1 MTNHPRSFR
10 RNLLLRILAFS
21 LPILFIG
28 QAVVIR
34 KARTSLLT
42 TARQNLTSS
51 AIRKAEELET
61 GIQSVEATLDL
72 LAQTEDFQT
81 GDVDAIQD
89 LLTRFTQDTTPYS
102 INCVELKAPQSPVSA
117 INTCTSE
124 ELTSAEPDIPLLRSI
139 VPSAKQVP
147 WLQDGGV
154 EDADFYVFSP
164 GLGRPPTAAEIEA
177 IPENRALIK
186 FIVASPI
193 YSEDGTLLYTLAMEV
208 HLFQLQDA
216 TDRKSVV

>member
-1 MTNHPRSFR
+1 MANPPRSFR

-28 QAVVIR
+28 QAVVVR

-72 LAQTEDFQT
+72 LAQTEEFQT
-81 GDVDAIQD
+81 GDVTAIED
-89 LLTRFTQDTTPYS
+89 LLDRFTQDTTPYT
-102 INCVELKAPQSPVSA
+102 INCFELKAPKTEDSA
-117 INTCTSE
+117 INTCLSE
-124 ELTSAEPDIPLLRSI
+124 QVVESQDQEAPILTRSI

-147 WLQDGGV
+147 WLQNGRL
-154 EDADFYVFSP
+154 EDSDFYVFSP
-164 GLGRPPTAAEIEA
+164 GLGDRLQKLTFSLRPIIE
-177 IPENRALIK
+177 L
-186 FIVASPI
+186 
-193 YSEDGTLLYTLAMEV
+193 
-208 HLFQLQDA
+208 
-216 TDRKSVV
+216 